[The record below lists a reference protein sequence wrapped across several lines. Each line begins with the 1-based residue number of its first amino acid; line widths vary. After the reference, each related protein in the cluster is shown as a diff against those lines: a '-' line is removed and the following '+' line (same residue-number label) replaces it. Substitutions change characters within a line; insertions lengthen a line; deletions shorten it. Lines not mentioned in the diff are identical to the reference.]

1 MTINQL
7 LNDELISQKIKDAS
21 ISPITITIW
30 INDLESQIAE
40 LFNKPFTKLY
50 YPEDKDKTLLLPTI
64 RMDVYI
70 LYLSAMIDFFSG
82 DMYNYNQSAIIFK
95 MAYDSFTHG
104 MMLYNKKGDKN
115 D

>member
-7 LNDELISQKIKDAS
+7 INDETISQKIQETS
-21 ISPITITIW
+21 ISPVTITMW

-64 RMDVYI
+64 RMDIYI
-70 LYLSAMIDFFSG
+70 LYVSAMIDFFSG
-82 DMYNYNQSAIIFK
+82 DMEEYNKSAMEFK
-95 MAYDSFTHG
+95 MAYDDFTFG
-104 MMLYNKKGDKN
+104 VRRGLE
-115 D
+115 

>member
-7 LNDELISQKIKDAS
+7 LNDETVSQKIKNAS
-21 ISPITITIW
+21 ISPVSITMW
-30 INDLESQIAE
+30 INDLESQIAQ

-64 RMDVYI
+64 RMDIYI

-82 DMYNYNQSAIIFK
+82 DMEEYNKSAMAFK
-95 MAYDSFTHG
+95 MAYEDFAFGTRRN
-104 MMLYNKKGDKN
+104 L
-115 D
+115 

>member
-7 LNDELISQKIKDAS
+7 LNDEIIFQKIKDAS
-21 ISPITITIW
+21 ISPVSVTMW

-64 RMDVYI
+64 RMDIYI
-70 LYLSAMIDFFSG
+70 LYMSAMIDFFSG
-82 DMYNYNQSAIIFK
+82 DMVA
-95 MAYDSFTHG
+95 
-104 MMLYNKKGDKN
+104 YNKSAMEFKIAYN
-115 D
+115 DFKYSVRGIL

>member
-7 LNDELISQKIKDAS
+7 LNDEIISQKIQGTS
-21 ISPITITIW
+21 ISPVSITMW
-30 INDLESQIAE
+30 INDLESQIAQ

-64 RMDVYI
+64 YMDIYI

-82 DMYNYNQSAIIFK
+82 DMEEYNKSAMEFK
-95 MAYDSFTHG
+95 MAYCMKWNLEFD
-104 MMLYNKKGDKN
+104 LKID
-115 D
+115 

>member
-7 LNDELISQKIKDAS
+7 LNDETISQKIKDAS
-21 ISPITITIW
+21 ISPVSITMW
-30 INDLESQIAE
+30 INDLESQIAQ

-64 RMDVYI
+64 HIDIYI

-82 DMYNYNQSAIIFK
+82 DMDKYNDSAMKFRDTYNCMKWNLEFDLKI
-95 MAYDSFTHG
+95 D
-104 MMLYNKKGDKN
+104 
-115 D
+115 

>member
-7 LNDELISQKIKDAS
+7 INDEIISQKFQDAS
-21 ISPITITIW
+21 ISPVSVTMW

-64 RMDVYI
+64 HMDIYI

-82 DMYNYNQSAIIFK
+82 DMEEYNKSAMEFK
-95 MAYDSFTHG
+95 MTYDDFKYSVRG
-104 MMLYNKKGDKN
+104 IL
-115 D
+115 

>member
-21 ISPITITIW
+21 ISPVSVTMW

-64 RMDVYI
+64 RMDIYI
-70 LYLSAMIDFFSG
+70 LYLSAMIGFFSG
-82 DMYNYNQSAIIFK
+82 DMEEYNKSAIEFK
-95 MAYDSFTHG
+95 MVYDDFVFGVRRS
-104 MMLYNKKGDKN
+104 LE
-115 D
+115 

>member
-7 LNDELISQKIKDAS
+7 LNDEAISQKIKDAS
-21 ISPITITIW
+21 ISPVSVTMW

-40 LFNKPFTKLY
+40 LFNKPFTKMY

-64 RMDVYI
+64 RMDIYI

-82 DMYNYNQSAIIFK
+82 DMEE
-95 MAYDSFTHG
+95 
-104 MMLYNKKGDKN
+104 YNKSAMDFKHAYN
-115 D
+115 DFIFGR